1 MEVFIMVINLG
12 ESEQYAVQAVCN
24 ECKRTFGLRVPKKDI
39 STVKCGLCESSDITV
54 FSSEPVRQ
62 VLME

>member
-1 MEVFIMVINLG
+1 MVVNLG
-12 ESEQYAVQAVCN
+12 ENEEYEVQAVCN
-24 ECKRTFGLRVPKKDI
+24 ECKRKFGSRVPKKDV
-39 STVKCGLCESSDITV
+39 STVKCGLCESPDITV

>member
-1 MEVFIMVINLG
+1 MQNLG
-12 ESEQYAVQAVCN
+12 ESEQYEVQAICEDCN
-24 ECKRTFGLRVPKKDI
+24 CKFGTRVAKKDVPD
-39 STVKCGLCESSDITV
+39 VKCGLCESSNIKV